1 MLLYK
6 LKYILL
12 SLLILPML
20 SACSFNPM
28 YGENSNSKYV
38 MNNIYIDEAID
49 RNHQIVRNELIKYFE
64 NAGNQ
69 NNPLQLIFKVSI
81 NKNPLLVDSV
91 GEAKRMQ
98 IEFKVD
104 YSIFRVTDYKE
115 LVYSNS
121 TNVFNTYT
129 LSTSEYN
136 NSRAEIKTYDLI
148 AKEIGSIIANQIS
161 INYLQLMD

>member
-98 IEFKVD
+98 IEFTQ
-104 YSIFRVTDYKE
+104 YLE
-115 LVYSNS
+115 LLTTKN
-121 TNVFNTYT
+121 
-129 LSTSEYN
+129 
-136 NSRAEIKTYDLI
+136 
-148 AKEIGSIIANQIS
+148 
-161 INYLQLMD
+161 